1 MSEWQERRVVSVA
14 NQSRGVSR
22 KRRIK
27 KDQGPFEPF
36 PTTNRPTTPAS
47 HMPRS
52 LLPQD
57 KGIIL
62 CYFDMDIGWRS
73 QVRASRDDLFGGV
86 SRITSLSGRRK
97 LMREQDTDTA
107 IMDKAMHSAQSQ
119 YLVICEKRVLQCNWK
134 GGWQTHPP
142 ARHGPLIVP
151 DPGRSPSHLLEG
163 YMRKKYILKQRSAMQ
178 LIPGAAFPGFGGL
191 ADDLVQ
197 KYLGIRRGMSRPG
210 GLH

>member
-14 NQSRGVSR
+14 NQSRGVLR

-27 KDQGPFEPF
+27 KDQGPFAPF

-86 SRITSLSGRRK
+86 SRITSLS
-97 LMREQDTDTA
+97 
-107 IMDKAMHSAQSQ
+107 AMHSAQSQ
-119 YLVICEKRVLQCNWK
+119 YLVIREKRVLQCNWK

-197 KYLGIRRGMSRPG
+197 KYLGIRRGTSRPG